1 MASWHHGIGD
11 KAMGLDGVELVMEF
25 EDTFDVKISDEVAS
39 NLTTVRDVV
48 DK

>member
-1 MASWHHGIGD
+1 
-11 KAMGLDGVELVMEF
+11 MGLDGVELVMEF